1 MSNDKFVLYRAS
13 AGSGKTYTLV
23 REFLTL
29 CLSSENVIYNNIL
42 AVTFT
47 NKAANEMK
55 AKILNNLEGIIA
67 DDEDYLSMKND
78 LCKANNLT
86 EEQLKQRAA
95 RLYDNII
102 HNYSDLNV
110 STIDSFVQQISRT
123 FARELRLPS
132 QYRVLLDDD
141 EFLDEL
147 IQRIDKEIGNGED
160 LLTKTLVEYIKFNL
174 KEESK
179 WRLDTPIKEFVKN
192 LLKENAYKKG
202 ESLELN
208 MLDEKKCKEIEKYI
222 NDQIGIYKNEIDA
235 NIKNIERFNENNNI
249 GEEAYY
255 KVLPSLLNKIKNDIN
270 TAPKDICGKTVK
282 SILNEEKSWYVG
294 KKEPAN
300 VTGEDVVRYFENIV
314 NSHKSLYLINIVKKN
329 FYLYL
334 LRGNLLSIIN
344 QHIDET
350 NKVHISE
357 FNKRISDVI
366 ADCSAPFIYE
376 RIGTKF
382 QHFFIDEFQDTSILQ
397 WFNFLPLIN
406 NSLSEGKM
414 NLLVGDAKQA
424 IYRFRSGEVEQ
435 IIKLPEIH
443 NKPTD
448 PDDEA
453 APVFFDYE
461 ESFKSYFKEYEL
473 ERNYRSRKNVV
484 LFNNSFFNSSKGC
497 LSESYEKVYS
507 NSRPQ
512 QYKENQSYDGCVNV
526 KIFDCD
532 KDTKIGE
539 YKDNV
544 KNVILADIISLKENN
559 ANLKYNDIAILVRNN
574 SDGSDIAEF
583 LSKNG
588 IPVIS
593 SDSILLKSSDEVMLV
608 VMTLKYM
615 MNEKNKVTKLN
626 LSFFRDICNNNAE
639 EITDLSGVLK
649 YDIDENKIKEI
660 RESALSLYDLCIKII
675 NMYGFNIVENVF
687 LQYFMNMVHDWQNAE
702 NNGINAFLEYWD
714 KKSDSFFVKI
724 TGKINAVQII
734 TIHKSKG
741 LEYKIVMYPYVCTKV
756 PERLHSNEMWLDFKH
771 DLEIMKDI
779 PYLDNFILPITSS
792 LEGTD
797 MEKYYHEE
805 KEKAS
810 FDDFNIMYVAMTR
823 AKDILFLYSKSK
835 TDAKSSNFLVDYL
848 NYNKESNKI
857 DNELLNVDFKEVV
870 YDDDIA
876 RNYKEYQFGEMEY
889 VDNDREEVDINEVK
903 LAENEQAPF
912 TIDWSKKVKFKED
925 PTMLWAKDDT
935 YDPQEWGNLV
945 HEIFSKITTFDGAKS
960 VLKFYENDGC
970 IDAEKSRKLYDE
982 FCDVVNNEEIKEAY
996 SSEAV
1001 VRNEMEILMDDGRK
1015 MRPDRYAEL
1024 DDKVI
1029 LIDYKTGHDNVKY
1042 YEQLREYAYALQ
1054 GMGVVKTIKPYLV
1067 YLGDKDN
1074 DGKVKVEEVFL
1085 DRLFY

>member
-1 MSNDKFVLYRAS
+1 MNNDKFVLYRAS

-67 DDEDYLSMKND
+67 DNEDCLSMKND

-86 EEQLKQRAA
+86 EEQLKQRAVK
-95 RLYDNII
+95 LYDSII

-123 FARELRLPS
+123 FARELKLPS

-147 IQRIDKEIGNGED
+147 IQRVDKEIGSGDEM
-160 LLTKTLVEYIKFNL
+160 LTKTLVEYIKFNL

-179 WRLDTPIKEFVKN
+179 WRLDAPIREFIKT
-192 LLKENAYKKG
+192 LLKESAYKKG

-208 MLDEKKCKEIEKYI
+208 LLDEKKCEEVDSYIKNQTDIYLKTI
-222 NDQIGIYKNEIDA
+222 ND
-235 NIKNIERFNENNNI
+235 NIKNIELLNI
-249 GEEAYY
+249 DEKAYA
-255 KVLPSLLNKIKNDIN
+255 KVLPSMLNKIKKDIN
-270 TAPKDICGKTVK
+270 IAPKDLCGKTIK
-282 SILNEEKSWYVG
+282 AILNGEKSWYSG
-294 KKEPAN
+294 KKEPVN
-300 VTGEDVVRYFENIV
+300 VNGDVVVSCFENII

-334 LRGNLLSIIN
+334 LRGNLLNIVN
-344 QHIDET
+344 QHIEET

-357 FNKRISDVI
+357 FNKRISDI
-366 ADCSAPFIYE
+366 ISDCSAPFIYE

-382 QHFFIDEFQDTSILQ
+382 QHFFIDEFQDTSVLQ

-435 IIKLPEIH
+435 IIKLPKIH
-443 NKPTD
+443 NKPNE
-448 PDDEA
+448 PNDEA
-453 APVFFDYE
+453 TEVFSDYE
-461 ESFKSYFKEYEL
+461 DSFKNYFKEYEL
-473 ERNYRSRKNVV
+473 EKNYRSKKNVV
-484 LFNNSFFNSSKGC
+484 LFNNSFFDFSKNC
-497 LSESYEKVYS
+497 LSDSYKKVYS
-507 NSRPQ
+507 NSKPQ
-512 QYKENQSYDGCVNV
+512 QYRENQSYDGCVNV
-526 KIFDCD
+526 KIFDCN
-532 KDTKIGE
+532 KDTKIKE
-539 YKDNV
+539 YKENV
-544 KNVILADIISLKENN
+544 KNAILDDIKSLKENN
-559 ANLKYNDIAILVRNN
+559 ADLKYSDIAILVRNN

-583 LSKNG
+583 LSKND

-608 VMTLKYM
+608 IMTLKYM

-626 LSFFRDICNNNAE
+626 LSFYQDICRNNRE
-639 EITDLSGVLK
+639 EITNLAEVLK
-649 YDIDENKIKEI
+649 YDIAEDEINQI
-660 RESALSLYDLCIKII
+660 RESALSLYDLCVKII
-675 NMYGFNIVENVF
+675 RMYGFNIANNVF
-687 LQYFMNMVHDWQNAE
+687 LQYLMNMVHDWQNTE

-741 LEYKIVMYPYVCTKV
+741 LEYKIVMYPYVYTKV
-756 PERLHSNEMWLDFKH
+756 PDRLYSNEMWLDFKH
-771 DLEIMKDI
+771 DFELLKDI
-779 PYLDNFILPITSS
+779 PHLDNFILPITSS
-792 LEGTD
+792 LEETE
-797 MEKYYHEE
+797 MAKYFYEE
-805 KEKAS
+805 KEKAA

-835 TDAKSSNFLVDYL
+835 SDAKSSNFLVDYMNNRASL
-848 NYNKESNKI
+848 SLAG
-857 DNELLNVDFKEVV
+857 NELLKVDFNDVV
-870 YDDDIA
+870 YDDDIV
-876 RNYKEYQFGEMEY
+876 RDYKEYQFGKIEY
-889 VDNDREEVDINEVK
+889 VDSESDEDDVNEIK
-903 LAENEQAPF
+903 LAENESVPVML
-912 TIDWSKKVKFKED
+912 DWTEKVKFKED
-925 PTMLWAKDDT
+925 PTMLWAEEDS
-935 YDPQEWGNLV
+935 YEPQEWGNLV
-945 HEIFSKITTFDGAKS
+945 HEIFSKITTLDNAKR

-970 IDAEKSRKLYDE
+970 IDAKTSEMLYRE
-982 FCDVVNNEEIKEAY
+982 FCEIANNEEIKEAY

-1001 VRNEMEILMDDGRK
+1001 IRSEMEILTEDGRK

-1024 DDKVI
+1024 ENKVI
-1029 LIDYKTGHDNVKY
+1029 LIDYKTGQDNAKY
-1042 YEQLREYAYALQ
+1042 YEQLREYAYALHK
-1054 GMGVVKTIKPYLV
+1054 MGVDKTIKPYLV
-1067 YLGDKDN
+1067 YLKDN

>member
-67 DDEDYLSMKND
+67 DDEDCLSMKND

-86 EEQLKQRAA
+86 EEQLKQRAVK
-95 RLYDNII
+95 LYDSII

-123 FARELRLPS
+123 FARELKLPS

-147 IQRIDKEIGNGED
+147 IQRIDKEIGDGD
-160 LLTKTLVEYIKFNL
+160 DVLTKTLVEYIKFNL

-179 WRLDTPIKEFVKN
+179 WRLDTPIRDFVKT
-192 LLKENAYKKG
+192 LLKESAYKKG

-208 MLDEKKCKEIEKYI
+208 LLDEKKCEEIDNYIKNQTDIYIKAI
-222 NDQIGIYKNEIDA
+222 ND
-235 NIKNIERFNENNNI
+235 NIKNIELLNI
-249 GEEAYY
+249 DEKVFA
-255 KVLPSLLNKIKNDIN
+255 KVLPSMLNKIKKDIN
-270 TAPKDICGKTVK
+270 IAPKELCGKTIK
-282 SILNEEKSWYVG
+282 AILNGEKSWYSG
-294 KKEPAN
+294 NKEPAN
-300 VTGEDVVRYFENIV
+300 VNGDVLVDYFENII
-314 NSHKSLYLINIVKKN
+314 NSHKALYLINIVKKN

-334 LRGNLLSIIN
+334 LRGNLLNIVN
-344 QHIDET
+344 RHIEET

-366 ADCSAPFIYE
+366 SDCSAPFIYE

-382 QHFFIDEFQDTSILQ
+382 QHFFIDEFQDTSVLQ

-435 IIKLPEIH
+435 IIKLPKIH
-443 NKPTD
+443 NKPND
-448 PDDEA
+448 PNDEA
-453 APVFFDYE
+453 AMVFSDYE
-461 ESFKSYFKEYEL
+461 DSFINYFKEYEL
-473 ERNYRSRKNVV
+473 ERNYRSKKNVV
-484 LFNNSFFNSSKGC
+484 LFNNSFFDFSKGC
-497 LSESYEKVYS
+497 LSDSYKNVYS
-507 NSRPQ
+507 NSKPQ

-526 KIFDCD
+526 KIFDCN
-532 KDTKIGE
+532 KDTKTNE
-539 YKDNV
+539 YKENV
-544 KNVILADIISLKENN
+544 KNAILNDIISLKENN
-559 ANLKYNDIAILVRNN
+559 ANLKYSDIAILVRSNN
-574 SDGSDIAEF
+574 DGSDIAEF
-583 LSKNG
+583 LSKNN

-608 VMTLKYM
+608 IMTLKYM

-626 LSFFRDICNNNAE
+626 LSFFKDICRNNAE
-639 EITDLSGVLK
+639 EITDLTEVLK
-649 YDIDENKIKEI
+649 YDIDENQINEI
-660 RESALSLYDLCIKII
+660 RESALSLYDLCVKITR
-675 NMYGFNIVENVF
+675 MYGFNIVNNVF
-687 LQYFMNMVHDWQNAE
+687 LQYFMNMVHDWQNTE

-741 LEYKIVMYPYVCTKV
+741 LEYKIVMYPYVYTKV
-756 PERLHSNEMWLDFKH
+756 PDRFHSNEMWLDFKR
-771 DLEIMKDI
+771 DFKLLKDI
-779 PYLDNFILPITSS
+779 PHLDNFILPISSS
-792 LEGTD
+792 LEDTE
-797 MEKYYHEE
+797 MAKYYYDE
-805 KEKAS
+805 KEKAA

-835 TDAKSSNFLVDYL
+835 SDAKSSNFLVDYMNNRASL
-848 NYNKESNKI
+848 SLAG
-857 DNELLNVDFKEVV
+857 NELLKVDFNDVV
-870 YDDDIA
+870 YDDDIV
-876 RNYKEYQFGEMEY
+876 RDYKEYQFGKIEY
-889 VDNDREEVDINEVK
+889 VDSESDEDDVNEIK
-903 LAENEQAPF
+903 LAENESVPVML
-912 TIDWSKKVKFKED
+912 DWTEKVKFKED
-925 PTMLWAKDDT
+925 PTMLWAEEDS
-935 YDPQEWGNLV
+935 YEPQEWGNLV
-945 HEIFSKITTFDGAKS
+945 HEIFSKITTLDNAKR

-970 IDAEKSRKLYDE
+970 IDAKTSEMLYRE
-982 FCDVVNNEEIKEAY
+982 FCEIANNEEIKEAY

-1001 VRNEMEILMDDGRK
+1001 IRSEMEILTEDGRK

-1024 DDKVI
+1024 ENKVI
-1029 LIDYKTGHDNVKY
+1029 LIDYKTGQDNAKY
-1042 YEQLREYAYALQ
+1042 YEQLREYAYALHK
-1054 GMGVVKTIKPYLV
+1054 MGVDKTIKPCLV
-1067 YLGDKDN
+1067 YLKDN